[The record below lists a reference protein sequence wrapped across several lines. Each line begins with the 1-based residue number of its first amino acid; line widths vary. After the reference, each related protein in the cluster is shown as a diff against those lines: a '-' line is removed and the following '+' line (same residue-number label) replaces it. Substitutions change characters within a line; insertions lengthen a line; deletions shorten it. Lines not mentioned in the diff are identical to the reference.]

1 METKRLAT
9 DFCVI
14 GGGMAGVCAAIAAA
28 RHGARVV
35 LVQNRSV
42 LGGNASS
49 EIKMHICGANFCRQG
64 ARESG
69 LIEELRLE
77 DAARNPQRAY
87 PLWDLLLYEKV
98 KAAGVTLLLDT
109 EFTSAKV
116 EAGRIVS
123 VRALRNSTEDEF
135 EIAATYFADCSGDGR
150 LGAEAGA
157 EFRVGREA
165 RAEYGESIAP
175 EQADTMT
182 LGNSILFTAKKH
194 DRPMPFVA
202 PDWVRRFQ
210 KHEFKHRSLAGQESF
225 EYGYWFAEW
234 GGHLDTIKDGETI
247 RHELLRIALGIW
259 DYVKNSGETPNS
271 ANWALEWVGAVPGK
285 RENRRLLGAHVLA
298 QDDLM
303 SGRLFPDQV
312 AFGGWPIDL
321 HPPRGMDA
329 IDEPPCVHHKLPHL
343 YSIPLRSLFSRNIRN
358 LFFAGRNISATH
370 VAFGST
376 RIMATCALVGQGI
389 GTAAASGIR
398 HKLTT
403 AAPLVEAPLI
413 GEIQQTLLR
422 DDATLLGVPN
432 TDAGDLA
439 RIARVSASSAQPG
452 HEPASVLDGV
462 TRSLKPEWGSW
473 SDGASHQWR
482 ATGVEEWLELSWN
495 KPVSL
500 AEIHLT
506 FDTGFERVLMLT
518 PSDSLTRDW
527 MIRGPQP
534 ETIKVYR
541 LLADGKEVWREDNNH
556 LRKRV
561 HHFTQPIPVKTLRL
575 EVLATHGAA
584 EARLFEI
591 RCYGHA
597 SSEQ

>member
-1 METKRLAT
+1 METKKLTT
-9 DFCVI
+9 DLCVI
-14 GGGMAGVCAAIAAA
+14 GGGMAGVCAAISAA

-77 DAARNPQRAY
+77 DAVRNPQRAY
-87 PLWDLLLYEKV
+87 PLWDILLYEKV

-109 EFTSAKV
+109 EFASALV
-116 EAGRIVS
+116 ENDRIVS

-135 EIAATYFADCSGDGR
+135 EITATYFADCSGDGR

-157 EFRVGREA
+157 DFRVGREA
-165 RAEYGESIAP
+165 RSEYGESIAP
-175 EQADTMT
+175 EQADSLT

-194 DRPMPFVA
+194 DHPMPFVA

-234 GGHLDTIKDGETI
+234 GGHLDTIKDSETI

-259 DYVKNSGETPNS
+259 DHVKNGGETPNS

-285 RENRRLLGAHVLA
+285 RESRRFLGAHVLT
-298 QDDLM
+298 QDDVL
-303 SGRLFPDQV
+303 SGCMFPDQV

-321 HPPRGMDA
+321 HPPHGIDA
-329 IDEPPCVHHKLPHL
+329 IEEQPCIHHKLPHL
-343 YSIPLRSLFSRNIRN
+343 YSIPLRSLYSRNIEN

-376 RIMATCALVGQGI
+376 RVMATCSLMGQGV
-389 GTAAASGIR
+389 GTAAAIGIS
-398 HKLTT
+398 KNLKAT
-403 AAPLVEAPLI
+403 APLSEAPHI
-413 GEIQQTLLR
+413 GEIQQTLLL

-432 TDAGDLA
+432 TDSADLA
-439 RIARVSASSAQPG
+439 RSATVTASSAQPG
-452 HEPASVLDGV
+452 HEAASVLDGIN
-462 TRSLKPEWGSW
+462 RSLKPEWGPW
-473 SDGASHQWR
+473 SDSASHQWR
-482 ATGVEEWLELSWN
+482 AQGVEEWLELQWDA
-495 KPVSL
+495 PVNL

-534 ETIKVYR
+534 ETIKAYR
-541 LLADGKEVWREDNNH
+541 LLADGKEVWREDNNSQ
-556 LRKRV
+556 RKRV
-561 HHFTQPIPVKTLRL
+561 HRLRQPVMAKSLRL
-575 EVLATHGAA
+575 EVLASHGAT
-584 EARLFEI
+584 ETRLFEI
-591 RCYGHA
+591 RCYG
-597 SSEQ
+597 

>member
-1 METKRLAT
+1 MTGCQRIETDL
-9 DFCVI
+9 CVV
-14 GGGMAGVCAAIAAA
+14 GGGMAGICAAISAA

-49 EIKMHICGANFCRQG
+49 EIKMHICGANFCRPG

-77 DAARNPQRAY
+77 DAVRNPQRAY
-87 PLWDLLLYEKV
+87 PLWDILLYEKV

-109 EFTSAKV
+109 EFTSAVV
-116 EAGRIVS
+116 EGDRIVS

-157 EFRVGREA
+157 DFRMGREA
-165 RAEYGESIAP
+165 RSEYGESIAL
-175 EQADTMT
+175 EKADQLT
-182 LGNSILFTAKKH
+182 LGSSILFTAKKH

-210 KHEFKHRSLAGQESF
+210 KHEFKLRSLAGQETF

-234 GGHLDTIKDGETI
+234 GGQLNTIKDNDTI

-259 DYVKNSGETPNS
+259 DYVKNSGECPSST
-271 ANWALEWVGAVPGK
+271 NWALEWVGAVPGK
-285 RENRRLLGAHVLA
+285 RENRRFLGAHVLT

-303 SGRLFPDQV
+303 TGRQFPDQV
-312 AFGGWPIDL
+312 GFGGWPIDL
-321 HPPRGMDA
+321 HPPQGMDA

-343 YSIPLRSLFSRNIRN
+343 YSIPLRSLFSRNIKN
-358 LFFAGRNISATH
+358 LLFAGRNMSATH

-376 RIMATCALVGQGI
+376 RIMATCAILGQGV
-389 GTAAASGIR
+389 GTAAAIGIR
-398 HKLTT
+398 HKLTN
-403 AAPLVEAPLI
+403 AAELAEAPLI

-439 RIARVSASSAQPG
+439 RSARVTASSAQPG
-452 HEPASVLDGV
+452 HEAELVLDGV
-462 TRSLKPEWGSW
+462 TRFLKPEWGTW
-473 SDGASHQWR
+473 SDDSSHQWR
-482 ATGVEEWLELSWN
+482 AQGVEEWLELRWE
-495 KPVSL
+495 KPVSIS
-500 AEIHLT
+500 EIQLT

-518 PSDSLTRDW
+518 PSDSLTEKW
-527 MIRGPQP
+527 MIRGRQP
-534 ETIKVYR
+534 ETIKAYR
-541 LLADGKEVWREDNNH
+541 LIADGKTICQEDDNWQ
-556 LRKRV
+556 RKRV
-561 HHFTQPIPVKTLRL
+561 HRLDQPVTAQTLRL
-575 EVLATHGAA
+575 EVLATNGA
-584 EARLFEI
+584 EHARLFEI
-591 RCYGHA
+591 RCYAKSNH
-597 SSEQ
+597 

>member
-1 METKRLAT
+1 METKRLKT
-9 DFCVI
+9 DLCVI
-14 GGGMAGVCAAIAAA
+14 GGGMAGVCAALAAA
-28 RHGARVV
+28 RQGVRVV

-49 EIKMHICGANFCRQG
+49 EIKMHIAGADFCRPG

-77 DAARNPQRAY
+77 DAVRNPQRAY

-109 EFTSAKV
+109 EFTSAVV
-116 EAGRIVS
+116 EGGRIVS

-157 EFRVGREA
+157 DFRVGREA
-165 RAEYGESIAP
+165 RAEYGEALAP
-175 EQADTMT
+175 EQADRMT
-182 LGNSILFTAKKH
+182 LGNSILFTARKH
-194 DRPMPFVA
+194 DHPMPFIA

-210 KHEFKHRSLAGQESF
+210 KHEFKRRSLAGSESF

-234 GGHLDTIKDGETI
+234 GGHLDTIKDGESI

-259 DYVKNSGETPNS
+259 DYVKNGGDCPAS
-271 ANWALEWVGAVPGK
+271 ANWALDWVGAVPGK
-285 RENRRLLGAHVLA
+285 RESRRLLGAHVLT

-303 SGRLFPDQV
+303 AGRAFPDQV

-321 HPPRGMDA
+321 HPPQGMDA

-343 YSIPLRSLFSRNIRN
+343 YSIPLRSLSSRNIGN
-358 LFFAGRNISATH
+358 LFFAGRNISASH

-376 RIMATCALVGQGI
+376 RVMATCAVMGQGV
-389 GTAAASGIR
+389 GTAAAIGIR
-398 HKLTT
+398 RRLTT
-403 AAPLVEAPLI
+403 VAPLAESPYI
-413 GEIQQTLLR
+413 GEIQQALLR
-422 DDATLLGVPN
+422 DDATLLGVPSA
-432 TDAGDLA
+432 DAGDLA
-439 RIARVSASSAQPG
+439 RSARVTASSAQPG
-452 HEPASVLDGV
+452 HEAEQVLDGS
-462 TRSLKPEWGSW
+462 TRSLKPEWGPW

-482 ATGVEEWLELSWN
+482 GRGVEEWLELHWE

-500 AEIHLT
+500 AEVHLT
-506 FDTGFERVLMLT
+506 FDTGFERSLMLT
-518 PSDSLTRDW
+518 PSDTITEKWVLR
-527 MIRGPQP
+527 RPQP
-534 ETIKVYR
+534 ETVKAYR
-541 LLADGKEVWREDNNH
+541 LLVDGREVCREENNW

-561 HHFTQPIPVKTLRL
+561 HRLSQPVTGKTLRL
-575 EVLATHGAA
+575 EVLATHGVA
-584 EARLFEI
+584 EARVFEI
-591 RCYGHA
+591 RCYGRM
-597 SSEQ
+597 